1 MINILRMINKE
12 KIRIDQELLEE
23 DERFEFYQEF
33 FKKNKTSTLTDVIN
47 LNHSDLALA
56 IIINMDPEL
65 SVEEVKEVVYG
76 NRDIFE
82 NLNFDSI
89 SELVRLIDG
98 LANDPE
104 LYCDIKKAAIT
115 KADKKFTARFKKESQ
130 MASMI
135 RILTDSM
142 DTTPEMFFDFVDMF
156 IEHSEGFVIALS
168 TVATLK
174 DIKEEK
180 EFHYQ
185 MIQDICEEE
194 GAKVKRKVQDKWVSE
209 MVRDDYK
216 IANLLKP
223 VNDAR
228 NEYHHLDQEQRNR
241 KRNLSKTKVV
251 YESLETNLYKAIQS
265 GEIRNVET
273 LLKKVPNDEI
283 RIAILKLVY
292 THNQEIYKNLSEEYK
307 ILAAN
312 DASHYRVLL
321 AKYGISPEDY
331 EVGTVMENSIE
342 DLENI
347 LKLLTKLSITNPTEI
362 LSIIQNTNLETIT
375 NIQGLTE
382 RGIITSQLLVEHQS
396 ILNPNSK
403 EYEDFMRNL
412 SLINK
417 KKLNPHHFTTTE
429 DVLITNHE
437 VLTNS
442 LSTLEDYDL
451 LSNIKSKMNLTFLKN
466 IDLKESIDLLL
477 ELGYESNLEECLDL
491 LNYKDKFDR
500 LKVLKE
506 LNIPIG
512 STQEL
517 IGILTTDKFYVPD
530 KDISKYVYNASNYN
544 LPRGIVEVE
553 EPKKKVSDVS
563 RLSEFS
569 NTSRTYSFD
578 GVLISKNRVHRN
590 LSHIL
595 ATGKPTD
602 RLEYAI
608 LKGATLNDEEVS
620 KVKKSLASQKQI
632 IKK

>member
-23 DERFEFYQEF
+23 DERFEFYQDF
-33 FKKNKTSTLTDVIN
+33 FKKNKTSTLNDVIN
-47 LNHSDLALA
+47 LNHSDLAIA
-56 IIINMDPEL
+56 IIINMEPEL
-65 SVEEVKEVVYG
+65 SVEELKEVVYG

-104 LYCDIKKAAIT
+104 LYHDIRKAAIT
-115 KADKKFTARFKKESQ
+115 KADKKLTSRFKKESQ

-156 IEHSEGFVIALS
+156 IDHSEGFVIALS

-223 VNDAR
+223 INDAR

-265 GEIRNVET
+265 GEVRNVET
-273 LLKKVPNDEI
+273 LLKKVPSDEI

-417 KKLNPHHFTTTE
+417 KKLNPHHFTTAE

-466 IDLKESIDLLL
+466 TDLKESIDLLL

-500 LKVLKE
+500 LKVVKE

-569 NTSRTYSFD
+569 NTSRTYSFN

-602 RLEYAI
+602 RLVYAI

-620 KVKKSLASQKQI
+620 KVKTSLAPQKQI

>member
-1 MINILRMINKE
+1 
-12 KIRIDQELLEE
+12 
-23 DERFEFYQEF
+23 
-33 FKKNKTSTLTDVIN
+33 
-47 LNHSDLALA
+47 
-56 IIINMDPEL
+56 
-65 SVEEVKEVVYG
+65 
-76 NRDIFE
+76 
-82 NLNFDSI
+82 
-89 SELVRLIDG
+89 
-98 LANDPE
+98 
-104 LYCDIKKAAIT
+104 
-115 KADKKFTARFKKESQ
+115 
-130 MASMI
+130 
-135 RILTDSM
+135 
-142 DTTPEMFFDFVDMF
+142 
-156 IEHSEGFVIALS
+156 
-168 TVATLK
+168 
-174 DIKEEK
+174 
-180 EFHYQ
+180 

-223 VNDAR
+223 INDAR

-265 GEIRNVET
+265 GEVRNVET
-273 LLKKVPNDEI
+273 LLKKVPSDEI

-466 IDLKESIDLLL
+466 TDLKESIDLLL

-500 LKVLKE
+500 LKVVKE

-569 NTSRTYSFD
+569 NTSRTYSFN

-602 RLEYAI
+602 RLVYAI

-620 KVKKSLASQKQI
+620 KVKTSLAPQKQI